1 MSIQQSSRCNCHD
14 TIIKFLQTENN
25 QLKEQNKDYSDLVR
39 LNKEMIRNLLQ
50 VNHGQ
55 NQEQQQLITQN
66 SQLYGVANQM
76 NILQNNNQNLQI
88 GNMNNQNINPNCQQ
102 QNSTAGYAKE
112 NLSNA
117 TNQIQ
122 LQSSQR
128 YAQAQSI
135 SSIQSM
141 RFNTQKERTTQ
152 TAKGER
158 TTACTTTKSESSNN
172 SKVYEILFAQIAE
185 ENNSLY
191 QIIQRVSKQRDTA
204 QSKVLINEQ
213 IAEGIENQEKELI
226 NEYSDKLTNLNRII
240 QDQQNQ
246 IQLLL
251 NQNPKNQSI
260 PGTYIRYR
268 EIVLAKDSELRINN
282 RLESSLSLVKSLQEK
297 VQILEEEKK
306 ELIFINGAVCQELEK
321 IRKQSQPYYN
331 TFYYQESMNNQ
342 NFQDCQ
348 INIQDDQMQQF
359 QARKKQKSL
368 SSPREL
374 DNQDKA
380 INKINKVIHMETGE
394 SEELFIPDVIPD
406 RVQLNKTEQNLN
418 KVKVPS
424 LDLSKAKKI
433 QEINL
438 QRQLEQLKQKEQMQA
453 AQQLKQQISKDNQSE
468 FSNAKNMDQSQQ
480 KINELDM
487 KLLEKYKIVENEMF
501 KARAFLEEEILK
513 QQSIQKCLD
522 ESQRKLSELDA
533 VNKTL
538 IESNML
544 FQQKWKRLWDS
555 YMFYREYYMK
565 DSRKTCKQKRNQ
577 STDSNIKFSNQA
589 QNKESSLQFQHN
601 FLFATQNYEYQY
613 CQGNNIQQLNDY
625 YSPESLCR
633 QVNKKKQQIYMI
645 HSPKQFNQNGC
656 LNQQHIFQS
665 PQQAN
670 DKQQVES
677 EYINQP
683 LIQPIT
689 ESQLLEMASEYFLS
703 QRQQKIPAIY
713 DQQIYQN
720 NQNYTENKA
729 AIVNMA
735 LELYLDTQR
744 RSILQKLSEGKKFR
758 KRAKSLDFI
767 QKLNTSQHEE
777 NGKKIYNLKNLK
789 QNASKIRFPHKQMQ
803 YDSFQNNQ
811 NIIQEFEKQNKD
823 PLNRI
828 NHIHH
833 CCLCN
838 ENIQL
843 QCHNIQMNQQNLRN
857 NENFE
862 CFDELIEQINEQEK
876 VIPKIQD
883 HLSFGQNNNNQQ
895 KKEQIFVQNDY
906 LFNEQQ
912 NRIIYENQIQIQNQK
927 EETEKGIQ
935 IFSGDII
942 TSLENINVSPEEV
955 RITIMPNHYNKY
967 FKTDIDFQQKNNF
980 DYLQDELENLNE
992 TFLSSHKSQIQK
1004 PKNQNLNENY
1014 QIPYLINVIQ
1024 PLSNL
1029 ENQVSGRNSSHNSII
1044 NQQIP
1049 VTNQDLQ
1056 NSSNSKNVHSQ
1067 QQMCNQYTENDNQQ
1081 MAQIEHNN
1089 SNKDISA
1096 NTQYQSPSEKL
1107 TSNMMQDQTD
1117 QFYNNNSFNIS
1128 NGSGDKSEILQENKF
1143 SNSIPFHPQDQK
1155 KVQDYRHHFE
1165 GQYID
1170 QQSNNQINNQIADT
1184 TIVKDQGPIKKLIDQ
1199 GIQINQQTAI
1209 NKGERQENQN
1219 NSNNNNNNTKNNNN
1233 NNNQAQKDDKNIS
1246 VSDLQLIVFD

>member
-1 MSIQQSSRCNCHD
+1 MSIQQTTRCNCHD

-25 QLKEQNKDYSDLVR
+25 QLKEQNKDYCELVR

-50 VNHGQ
+50 INHGS

-66 SQLYGVANQM
+66 SQLYGAANQM
-76 NILQNNNQNLQI
+76 NVLQNNNQNLQI
-88 GNMNNQNINPNCQQ
+88 GNINNQNANTVCQQ
-102 QNSTAGYAKE
+102 QNNTVAYAKE

-128 YAQAQSI
+128 YVQAQSI

-172 SKVYEILFAQIAE
+172 GRVYEILFAQIAE

-191 QIIQRVSKQRDTA
+191 QIIQRISKQRDTA

-226 NEYSDKLTNLNRII
+226 NEYSDKLVNLNRII
-240 QDQQNQ
+240 QEQQNQ
-246 IQLLL
+246 IQILL
-251 NQNPKNQSI
+251 NQNPKSLSM

-282 RLESSLSLVKSLQEK
+282 RLESSLTLVKSLQEK

-306 ELIFINGAVCQELEK
+306 ELIFINGVVCQELEK
-321 IRKQSQPYYN
+321 IRKQN
-331 TFYYQESMNNQ
+331 FCYQNAFQNQGQINNQ
-342 NFQDCQ
+342 SYQDNEIC
-348 INIQDDQMQQF
+348 IQYGQEQQF
-359 QARKKQKSL
+359 QVNKKQQSISSL
-368 SSPREL
+368 RDI

-380 INKINKVIHMETGE
+380 INKISKVIHMETGE

-406 RVQLNKTEQNLN
+406 RVQLNKDEQNLN
-418 KVKVPS
+418 KVKIPQ

-453 AQQLKQQISKDNQSE
+453 AQQLKQQISKDNQSDN
-468 FSNAKNMDQSQQ
+468 SNNAKNIDQSQQ

-501 KARAFLEEEILK
+501 KARAFLEEEIIK

-522 ESQRKLSELDA
+522 ESQRKINELDT

-538 IESNML
+538 IESNLL

-555 YMFYREYYMK
+555 YMFYREYYMR

-577 STDSNIKFSNQA
+577 SSDSNIKFSNQV
-589 QNKESSLQFQHN
+589 QSKESQMQLQPN

-613 CQGNNIQQLNDY
+613 CKGNNIQQINDY

-645 HSPKQFNQNGC
+645 QSPKQFNQNVC
-656 LNQQHIFQS
+656 LAQQNTFHS
-665 PQQAN
+665 PSQAN

-703 QRQQKIPAIY
+703 QRQKKVPAIY
-713 DQQIYQN
+713 DQSIYQN
-720 NQNYTENKA
+720 NQNQTENKA

-744 RSILQKLSEGKKFR
+744 RSILQKLSEGKRFR
-758 KRAKSLDFI
+758 KRAKSLDFV
-767 QKLNTSQHEE
+767 QKVNTSQFEDS
-777 NGKKIYNLKNLK
+777 GKKYYNLKNLK
-789 QNASKIRFPHKQMQ
+789 QNATKIRFPHKQIQ
-803 YDSFQNNQ
+803 HDSFQNNQ
-811 NIIQEFEKQNKD
+811 NSIQEFEKQNKD
-823 PLNRI
+823 QLNGI

-833 CCLCN
+833 CCFCN
-838 ENIQL
+838 ENMQL
-843 QCHNIQMNQQNLRN
+843 QCHNIQKNQQKVRN
-857 NENFE
+857 NEDFE

-876 VIPKIQD
+876 IIPKNFD
-883 HLSFGQNNNNQQ
+883 HLSFGKNNNQQ
-895 KKEQIFVQNDY
+895 KKEQILVQNNY
-906 LFNEQQ
+906 QFNEEK
-912 NRIIYENQIQIQNQK
+912 NKIIYESLNQIQNQQ
-927 EETEKGIQ
+927 EVIEKGVQ
-935 IFSGDII
+935 MFSGDIL
-942 TSLENINVSPEEV
+942 TSIDNINVSPDEV

-992 TFLSSHKSQIQK
+992 TIHSNDKSQIEI
-1004 PKNQNLNENY
+1004 PKNQNLNQDY
-1014 QIPYLINVIQ
+1014 QNPYLINVIQ

-1029 ENQVSGRNSSHNSII
+1029 ENQISGRNSSHGSII

-1049 VTNQDLQ
+1049 ASNQEFQ
-1056 NSSNSKNVHSQ
+1056 NSSFSKPTNSQ
-1067 QQMCNQYTENDNQQ
+1067 QNINNQQ
-1081 MAQIEHNN
+1081 TVYENN
-1089 SNKDISA
+1089 NGQMIQNKYNKDISA
-1096 NTQYQSPSEKL
+1096 NIQNQSPSEKF
-1107 TSNMMQDQTD
+1107 TSSMQDQTD
-1117 QFYNNNSFNIS
+1117 QCYANNSFNNS

-1143 SNSIPFHPQDQK
+1143 SNSIPFHPLDSNKIQE
-1155 KVQDYRHHFE
+1155 YRHHFD
-1165 GQYID
+1165 GQQND
-1170 QQSNNQINNQIADT
+1170 QQYNNQVNYQIADT
-1184 TIVKDQGPIKKLIDQ
+1184 TIIKGQESINK
-1199 GIQINQQTAI
+1199 QINQGNQKNQEITI
-1209 NKGERQENQN
+1209 NRGGIIQENQS
-1219 NSNNNNNNTKNNNN
+1219 NSYND
-1233 NNNQAQKDDKNIS
+1233 NNNQYNIAQNDNKNIQ
-1246 VSDLQLIVFD
+1246 VSDLQLILFD

>member
-1 MSIQQSSRCNCHD
+1 MSIQQTARCNCHD

-50 VNHGQ
+50 INHGQ

-66 SQLYGVANQM
+66 SQLYGVANQT
-76 NILQNNNQNLQI
+76 NRIQNNNQNQQI
-88 GNMNNQNINPNCQQ
+88 GNVNNQNINTNCQQ
-102 QNSTAGYAKE
+102 QNSTTVYAKE
-112 NLSNA
+112 NISNA

-128 YAQAQSI
+128 YGQAQSI

-141 RFNTQKERTTQ
+141 RFNTQKERITQ

-158 TTACTTTKSESSNN
+158 TTVCTTTKSEGNNN

-191 QIIQRVSKQRDTA
+191 QIIQRISKQRDTA

-226 NEYSDKLTNLNRII
+226 NEYSDKLVNLNRII
-240 QDQQNQ
+240 QEQQNQ
-246 IQLLL
+246 IQILL
-251 NQNPKNQSI
+251 NQNPKNQSV

-268 EIVLAKDSELRINN
+268 EIVLARDSELRINN
-282 RLESSLSLVKSLQEK
+282 RLESSLTLLKSLQEK
-297 VQILEEEKK
+297 LQILEEEKK

-321 IRKQSQPYYN
+321 IRKQSYPYQN
-331 TFYYQESMNNQ
+331 TFQNQGQINNQ
-342 NFQDCQ
+342 SFQERETSIKDNQ
-348 INIQDDQMQQF
+348 QKQF
-359 QARKKQKSL
+359 QAKKKKQSISSL
-368 SSPREL
+368 KEI
-374 DNQDKA
+374 DEQDKT
-380 INKINKVIHMETGE
+380 INKISKVIHMETGE

-406 RVQLNKTEQNLN
+406 RVQLNNNEQNLN
-418 KVKVPS
+418 KVKVPQ

-513 QQSIQKCLD
+513 QQSIQKSLD
-522 ESQRKLSELDA
+522 ESQRMLSELEA
-533 VNKTL
+533 INKTL

-577 STDSNIKFSNQA
+577 SSESNIKFSNQV
-589 QNKESSLQFQHN
+589 QNKEINMQLQPN

-645 HSPKQFNQNGC
+645 QSPKQFNQNGC
-656 LNQQHIFQS
+656 LAQQNFFHS
-665 PQQAN
+665 PSQAN

-683 LIQPIT
+683 LIKPVT

-703 QRQQKIPAIY
+703 QRQIKVPAMY
-713 DQQIYQN
+713 DQQLYQN
-720 NQNYTENKA
+720 NQNQSENRA

-735 LELYLDTQR
+735 LELYLDSQR
-744 RSILQKLSEGKKFR
+744 RLILQKLSEGNRFR

-777 NGKKIYNLKNLK
+777 SGKKYYNLKNLK
-789 QNASKIRFPHKQMQ
+789 QNASKIRFPHKQTQ
-803 YDSFQNNQ
+803 HDQIQNNQ
-811 NIIQEFEKQNKD
+811 YSIQEFQKQSRD
-823 PLNRI
+823 QLNRT
-828 NHIHH
+828 NRVHD
-833 CCLCN
+833 CCFCN
-838 ENIQL
+838 ENMQL
-843 QCHNIQMNQQNLRN
+843 QCHNIQMNQQKVRN
-857 NENFE
+857 NENFA
-862 CFDELIEQINEQEK
+862 CFDELTEQINEQEK
-876 VIPKIQD
+876 IIPKLYD
-883 HLSFGQNNNNQQ
+883 HLSFGQNNNQS
-895 KKEQIFVQNDY
+895 KKEQILVQNDY
-906 LFNEQQ
+906 QFNEEQ
-912 NRIIYENQIQIQNQK
+912 NHIIYETQIQIQNQQ
-927 EETEKGIQ
+927 EAIEKGVQ
-935 IFSGDII
+935 VFSGDII
-942 TSLENINVSPEEV
+942 TSIDNINVSPDEV

-992 TFLSSHKSQIQK
+992 TFVSSHKSQIEK
-1004 PKNQNLNENY
+1004 PKNQNLNQND

-1029 ENQVSGRNSSHNSII
+1029 ENQISGRNSSHGSII

-1049 VTNQDLQ
+1049 ASNQEHQNSNYCKTAHSQQKLCNQ
-1056 NSSNSKNVHSQ
+1056 QTQYQNNNEQIAQIENNSSNQ
-1067 QQMCNQYTENDNQQ
+1067 
-1081 MAQIEHNN
+1081 
-1089 SNKDISA
+1089 DI
-1096 NTQYQSPSEKL
+1096 YQSPSEKF
-1107 TSNMMQDQTD
+1107 TSNVQDQTD
-1117 QFYNNNSFNIS
+1117 QSNNKTSLNSS

-1143 SNSIPFHPQDQK
+1143 SSSFPFHPQDSK
-1155 KVQDYRHHFE
+1155 KMQEYRYHFD
-1165 GQYID
+1165 GQNVD
-1170 QQSNNQINNQIADT
+1170 QQSNNQIKNQKADT
-1184 TIVKDQGPIKKLIDQ
+1184 TIIKDQEPIKK
-1199 GIQINQQTAI
+1199 QINQSNQINQEIAI
-1209 NKGERQENQN
+1209 NRGERNQENQN
-1219 NSNNNNNNTKNNNN
+1219 NSNNNYNNNN
-1233 NNNQAQKDDKNIS
+1233 NNNYNNQAQKDNTNIEI
-1246 VSDLQLIVFD
+1246 SDLQLIVFD